1 MPEIRYR
8 VSESTTAVV
17 RETDPIDI
25 ETVPC
30 WNVTRT
36 VDGFGWHIGKYRTP
50 AVAEAVAD
58 ALAGFSSE
66 ELA

>member
-1 MPEIRYR
+1 MPEIEYR
-8 VSESTTAVV
+8 TRGESTTVV
-17 RETDPIDI
+17 RGTEPIDI
-25 ETVPC
+25 ESVPC
-30 WNVTRT
+30 WSVYRV

-50 AVAEAVAD
+50 AIAEAVAD